1 MSRCLKSFMPI
12 LLVWAVLTSC
22 QRELPPDILAEVDGD
37 RITVAEFIEKFSSLV
52 EDYPSPSPSQ
62 EHEALGQLKGA
73 LLDQLIEKRL
83 MLHEARKMGITVTDE
98 ELQEAFDSIKKGYPE
113 GGFEEV
119 VKGGEIPLP
128 QWRERLRQRLLIEKV
143 IQHASKV
150 ASPIDGPV
158 LKRYYEGHR
167 DEFVVPEQVRVRQIV
182 VHKRKDAKRIVR
194 RLRRG
199 QPFEELAEKYSGG
212 PEAQQGGDLGFFGRG
227 DMPEE
232 FEVVFA
238 LRAGEISSIV
248 QSPYGYHIFQ
258 VVARREQAQLGFV
271 EAREEIRERIWKER
285 EEEAFQNWL
294 AGVKENARIRV
305 NQTALE
311 GIERLIS
318 HGEGK

>member
-12 LLVWAVLTSC
+12 LFVWALLTSC
-22 QRELPPDILAEVDGD
+22 QRELPAHIVAEVDGD
-37 RITVAEFIEKFSSLV
+37 RITVGEFMEKFSSLV
-52 EDYPSPSPSQ
+52 EDYPSISSSQ
-62 EHEALGQLKGA
+62 EHEALRQLKGA
-73 LLDQLIEKRL
+73 VLDQLIEKRL

-113 GGFEEV
+113 GGFEEA

-143 IQHASKV
+143 IQRASKV
-150 ASPIDGPV
+150 TSPIDGPV
-158 LKRYYEGHR
+158 LKRYYEEHR

-182 VHKRKDAKRIVR
+182 VHNRKDAKRIVR

-199 QPFEELAEKYSGG
+199 QPFDELAEKYSGG

-232 FEVVFA
+232 FEVVFS
-238 LRAGEISSIV
+238 LRAGQISTIV

-258 VVARREQAQLGFV
+258 VVARREQAQLGFI
-271 EAREEIRERIWKER
+271 EAREKIRERIWKEQ
-285 EEEAFQNWL
+285 EEEAFHDWL
-294 AGVKENARIRV
+294 AGVKEKARIRV

-318 HGEGK
+318 HGEGQ